1 MCVRRVSPR
10 TNYVLVLFFEKNDK
24 KIKLRLNFS
33 HSQKFPIFSAF
44 KVLKKAWNFKT
55 WGFFLQNSFSEKQYI
70 IIFSTP
76 VLYMYVVCKGK
87 TLVYN
92 RNITSFFTLKNF
104 VILSL
109 RRNSYLSNRNG
120 FFWNILWEVLIK
132 IYRMQPLKSTGSI
145 RNKSNSIWRRFNE
158 FKHMFFKRYLRT
170 ILTPIGRR
178 KIN

>member
-1 MCVRRVSPR
+1 MKKEAFAESFRKIGWKLKKRWQMCFRACLPVSP
-10 TNYVLVLFFEKNDK
+10 
-24 KIKLRLNFS
+24 
-33 HSQKFPIFSAF
+33 
-44 KVLKKAWNFKT
+44 FKT
-55 WGFFLQNSFSEKQYI
+55 WKNFLQDSFSGNRKDQEKQHI

-104 VILSL
+104 VILTL

-132 IYRMQPLKSTGSI
+132 IYRLQPLKSDTGGI
-145 RNKSNSIWRRFNE
+145 LKKSNSILVSLYIPR
-158 FKHMFFKRYLRT
+158 KY
-170 ILTPIGRR
+170 IGW
-178 KIN
+178 